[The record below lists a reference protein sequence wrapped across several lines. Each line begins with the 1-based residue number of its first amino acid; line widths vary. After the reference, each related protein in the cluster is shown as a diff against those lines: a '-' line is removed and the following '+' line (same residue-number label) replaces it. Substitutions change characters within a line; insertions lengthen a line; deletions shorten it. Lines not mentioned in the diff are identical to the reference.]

1 MYSLEIRHKS
11 LSSSG
16 LRRIEIRCLSIDYLT
31 FLEILPTSLSSSST
45 PSFIKAFRRNRSAVQ
60 GLFYHFSYHFSGR
73 PLSFVELC
81 RWREIPNRRGRWSLA
96 RRAQPARCPTGG
108 SQSCNATRCENTEN
122 RVRNFNALKKG
133 SEKYGMIFQ
142 LWVHEWDNIIPLFRT
157 RDILL
162 QTLILNVD
170 RARNARWF
178 GRLSRNASRDSSLHM

>member
-1 MYSLEIRHKS
+1 MYSLEIRRKS

-60 GLFYHFSYHFSGR
+60 GLFCHFSYHFSGR

-108 SQSCNATRCENTEN
+108 SQSCNATRCEN
-122 RVRNFNALKKG
+122 RIRIVKAFKKLFSG
-133 SEKYGMIFQ
+133 IFPPF
-142 LWVHEWDNIIPLFRT
+142 LN
-157 RDILL
+157 ILL
-162 QTLILNVD
+162 ILLVQTLLWISKGHKPHNL
-170 RARNARWF
+170 
-178 GRLSRNASRDSSLHM
+178 GTT